1 MIKTYRC
8 KDTEALARGDS
19 PRRFRSFQ
27 ASAERKLQMLDV
39 ARTLDDLRVLPGNRL
54 EKLAS
59 DREGSWSIRV
69 NDQWRLCFRFA
80 DGHAYEVEI
89 VDHH

>member
-1 MIKTYRC
+1 
-8 KDTEALARGDS
+8 
-19 PRRFRSFQ
+19 
-27 ASAERKLQMLDV
+27 MLDV

-54 EKLAS
+54 EKLAG

-80 DGHAYEVEI
+80 EGHAYDVEI
-89 VDHH
+89 VDYH